1 MIQPAGT
8 FLVRAAYLSFGSE
21 EATCFAVVVA
31 DTLEQGQVVC
41 PQCNRPVAPPIPPV
55 PGFEFVLAG
64 YASKVRVLGILW
76 LVYAGVTLIF
86 GIVGLAFAHAF
97 LSGFGPWAHRP
108 RTADRGSSQ
117 ALMRFAW
124 LFMVGRAVLSA
135 VAGWGL
141 LERTQWG
148 RIVAIIAAILSLIR
162 IPLGTALG
170 IATLIILIGARNWML
185 YDEL

>member
-1 MIQPAGT
+1 MFCSGCG
-8 FLVRAAYLSFGSE
+8 R
-21 EATCFAVVVA
+21 
-31 DTLEQGQVVC
+31 TLDQGQIVC
-41 PQCNRPVAPPIPPV
+41 PQCNRPVAPPVPPV
-55 PGFEFVLAG
+55 PGFEFLLAG

-76 LVYAGVTLIF
+76 LVYAGITLIF

-97 LSGFGPWAHRP
+97 LSGGFGPFTHGHMPPMWIFP
-108 RTADRGSSQ
+108 G
-117 ALMRFAW
+117 LLRFAW
-124 LFMVGRAVLSA
+124 VFMLGRTVLAA

-185 YDEL
+185 YDDL

>member
-1 MIQPAGT
+1 MFCSGCGHA
-8 FLVRAAYLSFGSE
+8 LA
-21 EATCFAVVVA
+21 
-31 DTLEQGQVVC
+31 QGQIVC
-41 PQCNRPVAPPIPPV
+41 PQCNRPVAPQVPPV
-55 PGFEFVLAG
+55 PGFEFLLAG

-76 LVYAGVTLIF
+76 LVYAGITLIF

-97 LSGFGPWAHRP
+97 LSGFGPFAHSHVP
-108 RTADRGSSQ
+108 QTWFFPG
-117 ALMRFAW
+117 LLRFAW
-124 LFMVGRAVLSA
+124 LFMVGRAVLAA

-148 RIVAIIAAILSLIR
+148 RIVAIIASILSLIR

-170 IATLIILIGARNWML
+170 IATLIILIGARNWTL

>member
-1 MIQPAGT
+1 MFCSGCGHA
-8 FLVRAAYLSFGSE
+8 LA
-21 EATCFAVVVA
+21 
-31 DTLEQGQVVC
+31 QGQIVC
-41 PQCNRPVAPPIPPV
+41 PQCNRPVAPQVPPV
-55 PGFEFVLAG
+55 PGFEFLLAG

-76 LVYAGVTLIF
+76 LVYAGITLIF

-97 LSGFGPWAHRP
+97 LSGFGPFAHSHVP
-108 RTADRGSSQ
+108 QTWFFPG
-117 ALMRFAW
+117 LLRFAW
-124 LFMVGRAVLSA
+124 LFMVGRAVLAA

-170 IATLIILIGARNWML
+170 IATLIILIGARNWTL

>member
-1 MIQPAGT
+1 MFCSGCGHA
-8 FLVRAAYLSFGSE
+8 LA
-21 EATCFAVVVA
+21 
-31 DTLEQGQVVC
+31 QGQIVC
-41 PQCNRPVAPPIPPV
+41 PQCNRPVAPQVPPV
-55 PGFEFVLAG
+55 PGFEFLLAG

-76 LVYAGVTLIF
+76 LVYAGITLIF

-97 LSGFGPWAHRP
+97 LSGFGPFAHSHVP
-108 RTADRGSSQ
+108 QTWFFPG
-117 ALMRFAW
+117 LLRFAW
-124 LFMVGRAVLSA
+124 LFMVGRAVLAA

-148 RIVAIIAAILSLIR
+148 RIVAIVAAILCLIR

>member
-1 MIQPAGT
+1 
-8 FLVRAAYLSFGSE
+8 
-21 EATCFAVVVA
+21 
-31 DTLEQGQVVC
+31 LEQGQIVC
-41 PQCNRPVAPPIPPV
+41 PQCNRPVAPSVPPV

-76 LVYAGVTLIF
+76 LVYAGITLVF
-86 GIVGLAFAHAF
+86 GIIGLAFAHAF
-97 LSGFGPWAHRP
+97 LSGGFAPWMHGHAP
-108 RTADRGSSQ
+108 QMWFFPG
-117 ALMRFAW
+117 LLRFAW
-124 LFMVGRAVLSA
+124 VFLLGRAVLAA

>member
-1 MIQPAGT
+1 
-8 FLVRAAYLSFGSE
+8 
-21 EATCFAVVVA
+21 
-31 DTLEQGQVVC
+31 LEQGQIVC
-41 PQCNRPVAPPIPPV
+41 PQCNRPVAPAVPPV
-55 PGFEFVLAG
+55 PGFEFALAG

-76 LVYAGVTLIF
+76 LVYAGITLVF

-97 LSGFGPWAHRP
+97 LSGGFGPFAHSHVP
-108 RTADRGSSQ
+108 QTWFFPGLLSIAWVFMLGRTV
-117 ALMRFAW
+117 L
-124 LFMVGRAVLSA
+124 AV

-141 LERTQWG
+141 LERSQWG
-148 RIVAIIAAILSLIR
+148 RIVAIIAAILCLIR